1 MYDPLLVPELREMLL
16 QSDTVAMRE
25 FCNVLHPG
33 VAAENLEELPDE
45 ELWTIL
51 SQAEVA
57 QQAEIFSFL
66 KLPRQVSLVDRI
78 DNEHLTTLLE
88 AMASDDRVDL
98 LGALDEDHVERLLPL
113 IAQAERAD
121 VRRLLSYP
129 ENSVGSLMT
138 TDYASLPE
146 RISAREALNLLRTQ
160 APDRETIY
168 YVYILDEGRH
178 LQGFVSLRKLILARP
193 ETPVDSVMDHDVI
206 SLRVDDD
213 IDVAVRKMSRYDFIA
228 MPVVDDQNR
237 LVGIVTHDDVLDV
250 VQEEATETVQ
260 RMGAMQPLEDQYL
273 STPLHTLAWKRG
285 VWLVLLLVAGFGT
298 SAILRSY
305 DRVSERY
312 EWLIWFLPLVLAS
325 GGNAGSQS
333 ATLIIRTLALG
344 EFGRSDALKIVRK
357 EVLTGLILGLTLA
370 LLGFLFAWQY
380 RTLMDAAVVGTTLL
394 AVVTFGTFNGSVL
407 PMILRRMGMDPAI
420 MSNPLIASLSDAAG
434 VLIYYTVAMLALGW
448 V

>member
-33 VAAENLEELPDE
+33 VAAENLEEFPDE

-51 SQAEVA
+51 SQAEVP

-66 KLPRQVSLVDRI
+66 SLPRQVSLVDRI
-78 DNEHLTTLLE
+78 DNPRLTALLE
-88 AMASDDRVDL
+88 EMASDDRVDL

-113 IAQAERAD
+113 IAQVERAD

-146 RISAREALNLLRTQ
+146 RITAREALNLLRTQ

-193 ETPVDSVMDHDVI
+193 ESPVDSVMDHDVI

-250 VQEEATETVQ
+250 VQEEATESVQ
-260 RMGAMQPLEDQYL
+260 RMGAVQPLEDQYL
-273 STPLHTLAWKRG
+273 STPVHTLAWKRG

-312 EWLIWFLPLVLAS
+312 EWLVWFLPLVLAS

-333 ATLIIRTLALG
+333 ATLIIRTMALE
-344 EFGRSDALKIVRK
+344 EFGRSDSLRIVRK
-357 EVLTGLILGLTLA
+357 EVVTGLILGLTLA
-370 LLGFLFAWQY
+370 VLGFLFAWQY
-380 RTLMDAAVVGTTLL
+380 RAPMDAAVVAVTLL

-407 PMILRRMGMDPAI
+407 PMVLRRMGMDPAI

-434 VLIYYTVAMLALGW
+434 VLIYYTVAMAALGW